1 MIRVL
6 VHGSGGKMGGHVMAE
21 IAKSD
26 DMELF
31 CGVDPKSQGQKVIN
45 TMTALIR

>member
-31 CGVDPKSQGQKVIN
+31 CGVDPKSQGPESYKY
-45 TMTALIR
+45 TGKT